1 MGKKKNVINNE
12 KNKNTVSLKKEIKQ
26 NINNLEESNEIEL
39 KEENIKKEV
48 QKGCNCKKDKTS
60 KSTYESMVG
69 YTWNGY
75 SYGDE

>member
-12 KNKNTVSLKKEIKQ
+12 KNKNTVALKKEIKQ

-60 KSTYESMVG
+60 ANNRLSSC
-69 YTWNGY
+69 WDC
-75 SYGDE
+75 DEIFFGCE

>member
-39 KEENIKKEV
+39 KEEKY
-48 QKGCNCKKDKTS
+48 QKRSS
-60 KSTYESMVG
+60 KRM
-69 YTWNGY
+69 
-75 SYGDE
+75 